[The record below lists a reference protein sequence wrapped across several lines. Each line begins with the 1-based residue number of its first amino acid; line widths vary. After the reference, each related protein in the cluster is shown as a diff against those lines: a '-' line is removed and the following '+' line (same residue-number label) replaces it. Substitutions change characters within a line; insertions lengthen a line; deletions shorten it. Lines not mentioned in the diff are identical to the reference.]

1 MSTGNCRCTVARAFV
16 GPNLRRAGFE
26 ANDAGIRIRVRETVS
41 GVPVLRR
48 PILFRM
54 VCVRPSYSEESGPF
68 LPRDRDRIDSHISG
82 LVFLNRVCIQICLE
96 HLVRNDDFLGSFDL
110 YVREAG
116 LADLG
121 QVIFLLDGACDSA
134 GIHRGIVDKFFRE
147 DSL

>member
-82 LVFLNRVCIQICLE
+82 L
-96 HLVRNDDFLGSFDL
+96 
-110 YVREAG
+110 
-116 LADLG
+116 ADLG
-121 QVIFLLDGACDSA
+121 QVIFLLDGACDTA
-134 GIHRGIVDKFFRE
+134 GIHRGIVGKFFRE

>member
-82 LVFLNRVCIQICLE
+82 LVFLNRVYAWSTSS
-96 HLVRNDDFLGSFDL
+96 GMT
-110 YVREAG
+110 
-116 LADLG
+116 
-121 QVIFLLDGACDSA
+121 IFLVLSICMSA
-134 GIHRGIVDKFFRE
+134 KPALRISVR
-147 DSL
+147 